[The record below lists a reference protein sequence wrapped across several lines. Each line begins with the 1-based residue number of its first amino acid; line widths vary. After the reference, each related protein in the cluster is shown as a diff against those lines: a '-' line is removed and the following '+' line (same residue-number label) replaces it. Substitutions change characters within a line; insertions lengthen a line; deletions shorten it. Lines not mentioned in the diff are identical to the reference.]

1 MEVGD
6 LVIAHWGNCDYS
18 GEENIDWG
26 FSAAVIV
33 SEVRDDGC
41 IDVLVQGA
49 QKSYHVTRLELIDET
64 R

>member
-6 LVIAHWGNCDYS
+6 LVIAHWGNCEFS

-26 FSAAVIV
+26 FSTGVVV
-33 SEVRDDGC
+33 SEAREDRC

-49 QKSYHVTRLELIDET
+49 QKSYHVTRLELVSET